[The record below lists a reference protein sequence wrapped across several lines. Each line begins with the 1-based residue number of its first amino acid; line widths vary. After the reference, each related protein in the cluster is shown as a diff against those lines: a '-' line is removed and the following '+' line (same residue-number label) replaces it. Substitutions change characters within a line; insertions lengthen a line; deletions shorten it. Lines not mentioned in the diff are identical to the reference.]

1 MLKGSM
7 DLVEWECWN
16 GMVNGLECWNGMT
29 TNLGAYNDH
38 LWAKTT
44 LKLDYPVKRLIAN
57 L

>member
-1 MLKGSM
+1 MLIKGM
-7 DLVEWECWN
+7 
-16 GMVNGLECWNGMT
+16 GMLERDGDGLECWNGMTT